1 MISFTKRRE
10 KLIEHMINLDYSL
23 LLLTDP
29 SYIYYYTGY
38 HGALGVDWGR
48 PELFVLTKEGE
59 SYLITPSMEEEMANK
74 QTSVTK
80 VIPWTDG
87 LDDEW
92 RKPLSQLLKQG
103 KNKKIGIDYF
113 KVPKV
118 VWDFVV
124 QYVEKSN
131 IENMG
136 QKIEQ
141 MRMIKDEHEIQIAR
155 HAGEVAI
162 AMLEGAMEA
171 AAPGVYEF
179 EVSLAAE
186 KAGTYKAAELMK
198 KYYKNEEPFNYPNI
212 SNQQQIMAT
221 GELTTMC
228 HHRAGMNKLENGE
241 PLFICHCGTVS
252 FKGFYL
258 GFDRTLF
265 VGELNSEVS
274 RLLEIAEKSQKAAL
288 SEIKPGAIAEDVF
301 TAYAEVIQSAGY
313 PIPFR
318 AGRSL
323 GFSVNGSPQLAK
335 GDKTILEEGMIFA
348 VDGGADA
355 EKYRTQVGDSIL
367 VTKKGFEFITPFTKN
382 HKELIVK

>member
-1 MISFTKRRE
+1 MNFTIRKN
-10 KLIEHMINLDYSL
+10 KLIEHMIKSDYSL

-29 SYIYYYTGY
+29 SYIYYFTGY
-38 HGALGVDWGR
+38 HGALGIDWGR
-48 PELFVLTKEGE
+48 PDLFVLTDEGE

-74 QTSVTK
+74 QTDVTS

-92 RKPLSQLLKQG
+92 RKPLSKLLNRS
-103 KNKKIGIDYF
+103 KNNKIGIDYF
-113 KVPKV
+113 KAPRV
-118 VWDFVV
+118 VWDFVLN
-124 QYVEKSN
+124 YVDKNN
-131 IENMG
+131 IENVG
-136 QKIEQ
+136 QKIER
-141 MRMIKDEHEIQIAR
+141 MRMIKDEQEIKIAR

-186 KAGTYKAAELMK
+186 RAGTYKAAEIMN
-198 KYYKNEEPFNYPNI
+198 KYYKNQGPFNYPNI

-265 VGELNSEVS
+265 VGKLNSEVS

-323 GFSVNGSPQLAK
+323 GFSVNSSPQLAK

-355 EKYRTQVGDSIL
+355 SKYRTQVGDSIL
-367 VTKKGFEFITPFTKN
+367 VTKDGFEFITPFTKD
-382 HKELIVK
+382 HEKLIVK

>member
-1 MISFTKRRE
+1 MNFTIRKN
-10 KLIEHMINLDYSL
+10 KLIEHMIKSDYSL

-29 SYIYYYTGY
+29 SYIYYFTGY
-38 HGALGVDWGR
+38 HGALGIDWGR
-48 PELFVLTKEGE
+48 PDLFVLTDEGE

-74 QTSVTK
+74 QTNVTSI
-80 VIPWTDG
+80 IPWTDG

-92 RKPLSQLLKQG
+92 RKPLSKLLNRS
-103 KNKKIGIDYF
+103 KNNKIGIDYF
-113 KVPKV
+113 KAPRV
-118 VWDFVV
+118 VWDFVLN
-124 QYVEKSN
+124 YVDKNN
-131 IENMG
+131 IENVG
-136 QKIEQ
+136 QKIER
-141 MRMIKDEHEIQIAR
+141 MRMIKDEQEIKIAR

-186 KAGTYKAAELMK
+186 RAGTYKAAEIMN
-198 KYYKNEEPFNYPNI
+198 KYYKNQGPFNYPNI

-265 VGELNSEVS
+265 VGKLNSEVS

-323 GFSVNGSPQLAK
+323 GFSVNSSPQLAK

-355 EKYRTQVGDSIL
+355 SKYRTQVGDSIL
-367 VTKKGFEFITPFTKN
+367 VTKDGFEFITPFTKD
-382 HKELIVK
+382 HEKLIVK